1 MKKQVQLAGERDW
14 FGDDILTAQDEIW
27 KVLEQWLGQYD
38 QPCIVSGCLVT
49 PNGGNYDVSPGIMLL
64 KDIDGNYQFCEFA
77 GATNI
82 SLPRY
87 AYVNKATT
95 NALYYDT
102 NTKAKAYT
110 YTALMQTGLPS
121 EGYYLQFLSANT
133 PTWKDIIQDSKH
145 RMVTDTQIT
154 AWTDNIAV
162 VAGMIMI
169 WPAAVVPAGWLECN
183 GSPVSRTTYANLFDA
198 IGTLYGGGDGSTT
211 FELPDLRGEFVR
223 GFDNGRGV
231 DAGRTLGSDQ
241 TDQVKEFDVVIPQ
254 GNSYTGAGGTTV
266 GRGADSPNNIT
277 ITIGDGNVETR
288 PRNVAMKYII
298 KT

>member
-1 MKKQVQLAGERDW
+1 MKKQVQLTGERDW
-14 FGDDILTAQDEIW
+14 FADDILTAQDEIW
-27 KVLEQWLGQYD
+27 KVLEQWLGQYN
-38 QPCIVSGCLVT
+38 QPCIVSGCVVT
-49 PNGGNYDVSPGIMLL
+49 PNGGNYDVSPGILLL

-87 AYVNKATT
+87 AYVSKTTT

-102 NTKAKAYT
+102 NTKPKAYT
-110 YTALMQTGLPS
+110 YTALMQTALPS
-121 EGYYLQFLSANT
+121 EGSYLQFLAANT
-133 PTWKDIIQDSKH
+133 PTWKDIIQDSKN

-183 GSPVSRTTYANLFDA
+183 GSPVSRTTYGNLFDA

-223 GFDNGRGV
+223 GLDNGRGV

-241 TDQVKEFDVVIPQ
+241 TDQVKEFDIVIPQ
-254 GNSYTGAGGTTV
+254 GNSYTGFGGETV